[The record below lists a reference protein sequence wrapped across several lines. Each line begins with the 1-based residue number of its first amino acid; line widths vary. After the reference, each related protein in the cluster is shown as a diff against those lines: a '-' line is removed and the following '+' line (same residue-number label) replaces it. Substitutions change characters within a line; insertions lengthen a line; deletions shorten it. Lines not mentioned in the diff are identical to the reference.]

1 MLSQGNELA
10 VFQLN
15 DNFSWAFTHDDFF
28 KTVLMPELQQAVSP
42 CAASGRRWT
51 LWTRA
56 TMILFPT

>member
-28 KTVLMPELQQAVSP
+28 KTVLMPELQQAVSLNYN
-42 CAASGRRWT
+42 R
-51 LWTRA
+51 L
-56 TMILFPT
+56 